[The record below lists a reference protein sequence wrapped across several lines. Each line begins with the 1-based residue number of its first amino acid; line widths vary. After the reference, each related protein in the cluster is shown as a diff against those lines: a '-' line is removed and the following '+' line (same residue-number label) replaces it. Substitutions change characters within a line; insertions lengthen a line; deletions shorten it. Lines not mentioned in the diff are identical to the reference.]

1 MENEDKSVKTGNME
15 DEAGNMGEEAPVQQ
29 NNHGFAIHSSGT
41 WDEEQEDELSSTAEN
56 NDTNVKADLPPKI
69 NSTNREG

>member
-1 MENEDKSVKTGNME
+1 MENEDKSVKR
-15 DEAGNMGEEAPVQQ
+15 GNMGEEAPVQQ

-41 WDEEQEDELSSTAEN
+41 LEDEEQEDKLSSTAEN

-69 NSTNREG
+69 NNTNREG